1 MLYDFKKIR
10 PDLEVTGIDI
20 SQYAIENAK
29 EEIKDKLKVG
39 NAKRL
44 PWENNTF
51 DLVYSINT
59 LHCLDAEGL
68 YESLKEIERVGKRN
82 KYVCIES
89 WRNEEEKANLLYW
102 QVTCESFHSQKCEN
116 GGFKKQVFRRLFI
129 HIF

>member
-1 MLYDFKKIR
+1 MLYDFKKMR

-20 SQYAIENAK
+20 SKYAIKNGK
-29 EEIKDKLKVG
+29 EEIKNNLKVG

-68 YESLKEIERVGKRN
+68 NESLREIERVGKRN

-102 QVTCESFHSQKCEN
+102 QVTCESFHSTKVWKWW
-116 GGFKKQVFRRLFI
+116 FKNRIFRRLFI